1 VGARFAGPHSTPRQ
15 EVKVETARKRPGGWV
30 ARVMLVV
37 ALAVGLL
44 AFGGVGPFVRSGA
57 PPPPAVSAELAAA
70 LAEMPVAASR
80 SLSGTIAALEIRL
93 EAFPADWRSLA
104 TLGLAYVQQARITTD
119 ASFYPKAQAVL
130 DHSLSLHPVGN
141 FEALTGMSALELAR
155 HDFAG
160 ALRWGREALA
170 INPHSANAHGVVGDA
185 LVELGRY
192 QSGFEQ
198 FQQMVDLRPGLASYA
213 RASYARELQ
222 GDVQG
227 AVTIMRLAL
236 QAAGSSQDRAWAH
249 NQLGDLA
256 FSVGDLVEAERNYTL
271 AQGWDRSFV
280 PPLAGRARVAAAKGD
295 IEEAIRRYRQV
306 VAVHPL
312 PEYVMALG
320 DLYTVM
326 GDKAAA
332 AEQFE
337 LVRAEEQLFRANGV
351 NVDLEVALFHT
362 DHGIRL
368 DDGLAAAN
376 AEWKRH
382 HSVHAADALGW
393 ALHAFGRDGQ
403 ALSYTNRA
411 LALGTQNAQFLF
423 HRGMIER
430 SLGHAEA
437 ARRDLRRAL
446 SINPH
451 FSILWSRR
459 AAAVLHDLET
469 AR

>member
-1 VGARFAGPHSTPRQ
+1 
-15 EVKVETARKRPGGWV
+15 VETAWKGPGSWLV
-30 ARVMLVV
+30 RVMLVV

-44 AFGGVGPFVRSGA
+44 ALGGVGPFVRSGD
-57 PPPPAVSAELAAA
+57 PPPPAVSTELAAA

-80 SLSGTIAALEIRL
+80 SLAGTIAALQVRL
-93 EAFPADWRSLA
+93 EALPADWRSFA
-104 TLGLAYVQQARITTD
+104 TLGLAYVQQARITAD
-119 ASFYPKAQAVL
+119 PSFYPKAEAVL
-130 DHSLSLHPVGN
+130 DRSLSLHPVGN
-141 FEALTGMSALELAR
+141 FEALTGMGALELAR

-170 INPHSANAHGVVGDA
+170 INPQNANAHGVVGDA

-222 GDVQG
+222 GDVHG
-227 AVTIMRLAL
+227 AVNIMRLAL

-256 FSVGDLVEAERNYTL
+256 YTVGDLVEAERHYSL
-271 AQGWDRSFV
+271 AQAWDRSFV

-295 IEEAIRRYRQV
+295 VEGAIRRYRQV

-320 DLYTVM
+320 DLYTVA

-351 NVDLEVALFHT
+351 NVDLEFALFHA
-362 DHGIRL
+362 DHGVGL
-368 DDGLAAAN
+368 EAGLAAAS
-376 AEWKRH
+376 AEWKRR
-382 HSVHAADALGW
+382 HSVHVADALGW
-393 ALHAFGRDGQ
+393 ALHALGRDRQ
-403 ALSYTNRA
+403 ALSYANRA
-411 LALGTQNAQFLF
+411 LALGSQNALFFF

-430 SLGHAEA
+430 ALGQAEA

-446 SINPH
+446 STNPH
-451 FSILWSRR
+451 FSILWSGR
-459 AAAVLHDLET
+459 AAALLHDLEAT
-469 AR
+469 K